1 MANILDALGV
11 TNNGQLPTVNV
22 QVEVDNNS
30 ILKLAGATFLV
41 GLILIV
47 ISKFAHKK

>member
-1 MANILDALGV
+1 MKNILDTIGV

-30 ILKLAGATFLV
+30 LLKLAAATFLV
-41 GLILIV
+41 GLLLIV
-47 ISKFAHKK
+47 ISKFAHKN